1 MQLIGL
7 AYISQLYKAII
18 KKNLHFKKKFIYLT
32 VSCGTWNLSSL
43 TRDGTCLPWIGSTE
57 S

>member
-18 KKNLHFKKKFIYLT
+18 KKISTLKKNLFIWLCR
-32 VSCGTWNLSSL
+32 VAHGILV
-43 TRDGTCLPWIGSTE
+43 P
-57 S
+57 